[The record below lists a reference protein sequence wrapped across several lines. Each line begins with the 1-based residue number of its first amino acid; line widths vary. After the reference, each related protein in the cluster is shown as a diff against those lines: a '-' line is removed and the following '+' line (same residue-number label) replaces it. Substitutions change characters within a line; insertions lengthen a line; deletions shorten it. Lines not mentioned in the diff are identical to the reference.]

1 MISTLSLGN
10 QISSTLFIIYLFN
23 EFVVGFFL
31 DRFREDLLERKICCK
46 RNAKKIINETFAPNR
61 RYVFIIIIKT
71 FLWILG

>member
-31 DRFREDLLERKICCK
+31 DRFREDLLERKKDLLQKKCK
-46 RNAKKIINETFAPNR
+46 KNH
-61 RYVFIIIIKT
+61 
-71 FLWILG
+71 